1 MIIYITI
8 FWAICLLI
16 EFCVILAFSKKKWK
30 TVLATL
36 VVAVPCCAY
45 AYYNGSVLG
54 QEAWFISDGKYYL
67 SSGDYNLYRL
77 CTFFN
82 DCAKTIMLVGGC
94 LFLCYKLIQTGRSDE
109 KKKCL
114 VKSDCKPKTKQQ

>member
-1 MIIYITI
+1 MILYITI

-30 TVLATL
+30 TVLTTL

-67 SSGDYNLYRL
+67 SSGDYYLYRW

-82 DCAKTIMLVGGC
+82 DCAITIMFIGGF
-94 LFLCYKLIQTGRSDE
+94 LFLYYKIFQIGRSDE
-109 KKKCL
+109 KRNG
-114 VKSDCKPKTKQQ
+114 QQEMPGEKRL

>member
-30 TVLATL
+30 TMLATL

-45 AYYNGSVLG
+45 AYFNGSVVG
-54 QEAWFISDGKYYL
+54 QETWSISDGSFY
-67 SSGDYNLYRL
+67 SSFGDYNLYRW

-82 DCAKTIMLVGGC
+82 DCAITIMFVGGF
-94 LFLCYKLIQTGRSDE
+94 LFLYYKIFQIGRSDE
-109 KKKCL
+109 KRNG
-114 VKSDCKPKTKQQ
+114 QQEMPGEKRL